1 MEKGISKSSTS
12 ISHGCWTYEHQLL
25 PQKEEKEASISLSKG
40 PLQSISLAGKT
51 NKQENREEKER
62 GKERWR
68 VSAEKD
74 AFFCDFDRGAHL
86 GSFQRSTHHFSSE
99 PP

>member
-1 MEKGISKSSTS
+1 MKRKGLVKVPP
-12 ISHGCWTYEHQLL
+12 L
-25 PQKEEKEASISLSKG
+25 PLTVVGHMNINSYHKNEEKEASISLSKG

-51 NKQENREEKER
+51 NKRENREEKER

-86 GSFQRSTHHFSSE
+86 GSFQRITHHFF
-99 PP
+99 